1 MPSTIFSKISNVL
14 LAALIFLTPLFIL
27 PFSTD
32 FFLFPKVNLFLFL
45 TFLAAFFWLLDQAVG
60 RKITIKG
67 NPFLYPLFLLFAV
80 NFASFIANYRNL
92 EKFASLWECLPFL
105 IFPLFSFLLTLR
117 GEKEASWLKN
127 LLLASGVVISGLG
140 IYLFLLPPSSYP
152 LNFKVLGFPVAIL
165 NSAFSP
171 TGNSV
176 FSLIFLLTLIPFI
189 VKNFSEYLTEKDTTK
204 GLSFLKI
211 IFISLLTLEI
221 IIGIGIFAF
230 QAFSLGK
237 PVLLP
242 SQTGWAIAIET
253 FKNPLNALLGT
264 GPGSFLSAFTR
275 FKPVDYNLSSVWGVR
290 FSSSSNEVFQILT
303 TLGLASLA
311 VYLFLFLRF
320 LKTSPRG
327 PGFYSAL
334 ILFLTMIF
342 LPSNFFFYFLLVIY
356 LSLASRQITPKSQP
370 ETYFFNDQVAT
381 GLMGLSLALLLVI
394 FYFLGRNL
402 SAEVHFRKSLIAAA
416 NNQASDTYRLQV
428 RAIAKNP
435 YRADL
440 HQIHSQTDLVIANA
454 IASNK
459 NLSDQDRQTITQLV
473 QEAITEARNGVIL
486 APLDITAWENLNS
499 TYRQLINFAQGADTW
514 AIATSQQALRLDPNN
529 PQLYLNLGGLYYSLG
544 RIDDAINL
552 FQASVSLKP
561 DFANGFYN
569 LSAAFKEKKDYQKA
583 YEAMNQVI
591 RIVPIDSADYQKVQ
605 KELEDL
611 KQKLPKPTP
620 TGKIP
625 SGESTLKLPEPLPS
639 PKAQI
644 TPIEL
649 PPPEETPT
657 PTPE

>member
-1 MPSTIFSKISNVL
+1 MPSTIFSKISNIL
-14 LAALIFLTPLFIL
+14 LSALIFLIPLFIF

-45 TFLAAFFWLLDQAVG
+45 TFLAAFFWLLGQAVG
-60 RKITIKG
+60 KKIAIKG

-92 EKFASLWECLPFL
+92 EKFTSLWGCLPFL
-105 IFPLFSFLLTLR
+105 ILPLFCFLLTLR
-117 GEKEASWLKN
+117 GEKEASCLKT

-140 IYLFLLPPSSYP
+140 IYFFLLPPSSYP
-152 LNFKVLGFPVAIL
+152 LNFEVLGFPMTIL

-176 FSLIFLLTLIPFI
+176 FSLIFLLTLIPFVI
-189 VKNFSEYLTEKDTTK
+189 RNFSEYLAEKDSNK
-204 GLSFLKI
+204 GLSFLKV
-211 IFISLLTLEI
+211 IFTSLLTLEI

-230 QAFSLGK
+230 QTFSLSR
-237 PVLLP
+237 PVLLS
-242 SQTGWAIAIET
+242 SQTGWSIAIET
-253 FKNPLNALLGT
+253 FKNPLNALLGS
-264 GPGSFLSAFTR
+264 GPNSFLSAFTR
-275 FKPVDYNLSSVWGVR
+275 FKPAGYNLSDVWGVR

-303 TLGLASLA
+303 TLGLAGLA
-311 VYLFLFLRF
+311 VYLFLVLRF

-327 PGFYSAL
+327 PAFYAAS

-356 LSLASRQITPKSQP
+356 LSLASNEMTTKSQP
-370 ETYFFNDQVAT
+370 ETYLFNDQVAT
-381 GLMGLSLALLLVI
+381 GLAGLSLAVLLVI

-402 SAEVHFRKSLIAAA
+402 SAEVYFRKSLIAAA

-473 QEAITEARNGVIL
+473 QEAITEARNAVIL

-544 RIDDAINL
+544 RTDDAIDL

-569 LSAAFKEKKDYQKA
+569 LSAAFNEKKDYQKA
-583 YEAMNQVI
+583 YDAMNQAARLIPV
-591 RIVPIDSADYQKVQ
+591 DSADYQKVQ

-611 KQKLPKPTP
+611 KQKLPKPTKAEEP
-620 TGKIP
+620 P
-625 SGESTLKLPEPLPS
+625 SGESTLKLPEPIPS

-649 PPPEETPT
+649 PPLEETPT
-657 PTPE
+657 PTP

>member
-1 MPSTIFSKISNVL
+1 
-14 LAALIFLTPLFIL
+14 
-27 PFSTD
+27 
-32 FFLFPKVNLFLFL
+32 
-45 TFLAAFFWLLDQAVG
+45 
-60 RKITIKG
+60 
-67 NPFLYPLFLLFAV
+67 
-80 NFASFIANYRNL
+80 
-92 EKFASLWECLPFL
+92 
-105 IFPLFSFLLTLR
+105 
-117 GEKEASWLKN
+117 
-127 LLLASGVVISGLG
+127 
-140 IYLFLLPPSSYP
+140 
-152 LNFKVLGFPVAIL
+152 
-165 NSAFSP
+165 
-171 TGNSV
+171 
-176 FSLIFLLTLIPFI
+176 
-189 VKNFSEYLTEKDTTK
+189 
-204 GLSFLKI
+204 
-211 IFISLLTLEI
+211 
-221 IIGIGIFAF
+221 
-230 QAFSLGK
+230 
-237 PVLLP
+237 
-242 SQTGWAIAIET
+242 
-253 FKNPLNALLGT
+253 
-264 GPGSFLSAFTR
+264 
-275 FKPVDYNLSSVWGVR
+275 
-290 FSSSSNEVFQILT
+290 
-303 TLGLASLA
+303 
-311 VYLFLFLRF
+311 
-320 LKTSPRG
+320 
-327 PGFYSAL
+327 
-334 ILFLTMIF
+334 
-342 LPSNFFFYFLLVIY
+342 
-356 LSLASRQITPKSQP
+356 
-370 ETYFFNDQVAT
+370 
-381 GLMGLSLALLLVI
+381 
-394 FYFLGRNL
+394 LGRNL

-657 PTPE
+657 PTPQ